1 MFSWPKI
8 QVSIPGRRAGGGG
21 SILKRDHL
29 LQDAEKCKEHYLDGS
44 GRGSNIQEEGQ
55 MVGRMEAVVSLR
67 ARLDRTE
74 TISRKRERTL

>member
-8 QVSIPGRRAGGGG
+8 QVSISGRRAGGGG